1 MSIPAQPT
9 TDPTTHPAA
18 QPTAD
23 PTADRVQ
30 TVQQVRR
37 VEADGAQPAVRRP
50 SRAVIISA
58 FAVPVMVV
66 GQFAMLAIVP
76 VAILLTVTLRTARL
90 RALRWWAAGLTAA
103 YAIPLAAWAIGPDR
117 APSLSKDMHPAL
129 AAVIVIASIAFIT
142 AYYATRR
149 RP

>member
-1 MSIPAQPT
+1 MTTTAHATAQPT
-9 TDPTTHPAA
+9 T
-18 QPTAD
+18 
-23 PTADRVQ
+23 
-30 TVQQVRR
+30 
-37 VEADGAQPAVRRP
+37 VRRP

-76 VAILLTVTLRTARL
+76 VAVLLTGTLRAARF

-117 APSLSKDMHPAL
+117 APSLSKDMHPVL
-129 AAVIVIASIAFIT
+129 SGVIVAASIAFIA
-142 AYYATRR
+142 AYFVTRR
-149 RP
+149 RAAQAPAHG